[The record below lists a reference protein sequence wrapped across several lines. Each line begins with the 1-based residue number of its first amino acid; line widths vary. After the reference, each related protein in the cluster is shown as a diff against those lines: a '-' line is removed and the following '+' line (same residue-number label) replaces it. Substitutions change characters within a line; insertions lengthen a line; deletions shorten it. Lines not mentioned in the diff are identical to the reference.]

1 MRCTYPCSIAAVAV
15 LTLCGCGSP
24 QPAVVVTTQTAPVQ
38 AVVAP
43 GPPPKAE
50 VEFIPPLPPGEPTAV
65 WQPGHW
71 RWVGVNGATWQ
82 WFPGSYVVPA
92 PGYNHWV
99 PGQWVLQAGGWSWVE
114 GHWA

>member
-1 MRCTYPCSIAAVAV
+1 MEQYPWSIAAAAL

-50 VEFIPPLPPGEPTAV
+50 VEFIPPPGEPTAV

-82 WFPGSYVVPA
+82 GVPGSYVVPA